1 LSLSWLGSST
11 EQRNEGRLEGIL
23 SDSLSLPLYFFISLS
38 RLYLQEKRRK
48 KEKKKKKKRYLVFN

>member
-23 SDSLSLPLYFFISLS
+23 SDSLSLPLYFFLS
-38 RLYLQEKRRK
+38 ALPAGEEEEEGKE
-48 KEKKKKKKRYLVFN
+48 KEKKKIFGF